1 MRRTTLTTAL
11 YLLLVFLSG
20 AVVGAF
26 ALRLYTLKSVSASNP
41 KTPEEYRRQYVAEMR
56 TRLKLTE
63 QQVSQLVPILDE
75 TRRRY
80 HELKEKNRPALN
92 AIQDDQVAKIR
103 SILSGDQLTESLL
116 IFRSSVLRLEGRAI
130 DSRRESERLAP
141 RGARQGIRQ
150 AGGHEHGEDRAVLV
164 TTSLPDPQ
172 PRPAAGAQAG
182 ASADQLPSQF

>member
-11 YLLLVFLSG
+11 YLALVFLSG

-103 SILSGDQLTESLL
+103 SILSGDQLTEYEK
-116 IFRSSVLRLEGRAI
+116 LRVE
-130 DSRRESERLAP
+130 REKL
-141 RGARQGIRQ
+141 RQQ
-150 AGGHEHGEDRAVLV
+150 SGHH
-164 TTSLPDPQ
+164 
-172 PRPAAGAQAG
+172 
-182 ASADQLPSQF
+182 